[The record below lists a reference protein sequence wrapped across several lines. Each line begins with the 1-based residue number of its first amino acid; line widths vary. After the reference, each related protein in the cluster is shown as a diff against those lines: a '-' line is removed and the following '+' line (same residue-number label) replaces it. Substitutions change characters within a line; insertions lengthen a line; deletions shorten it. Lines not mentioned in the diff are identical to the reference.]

1 MDDLVQFLR
10 EQLDEDEREAQ
21 EALKQTTTTRRRV
34 GGQWVEDVVQPP
46 EWRRSVW
53 GPSRVL
59 AEIDAKRQ
67 LLDDYTVTA
76 RIRDEAAAR
85 IKAAG
90 NHPDAKDLETW
101 DRAQREAAI
110 LEGSVKLAA
119 SPLADRTGYCEE
131 WRP

>member
-1 MDDLVQFLR
+1 MDDLVQWLGQQYDE
-10 EQLDEDEREAQ
+10 EQRDAE
-21 EALKQTTTTRRRV
+21 EALKKTTTTRRRI
-34 GGQWVEDVVQPP
+34 GGEWVEDVVQPP

-53 GPSRVL
+53 DPARVL
-59 AEIDAKRQ
+59 REIDAKRR

-76 RIRDEAAAR
+76 RIRDEATAR

-90 NHPDAKDLETW
+90 DHPDSKDVETW

-110 LEGSVKLAA
+110 LEGPVKLAA
-119 SPLADRTGYCEE
+119 SPLTDRPGWREE